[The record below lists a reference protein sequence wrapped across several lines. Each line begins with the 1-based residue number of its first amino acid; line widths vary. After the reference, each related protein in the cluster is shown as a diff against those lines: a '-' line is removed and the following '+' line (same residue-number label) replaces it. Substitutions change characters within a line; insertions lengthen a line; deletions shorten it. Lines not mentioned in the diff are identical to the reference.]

1 MKIAICLGSACH
13 MQGSMEV
20 IERLQDHIQA
30 ADLMEEAELSGCMC
44 TGQCRRGVCVQVD
57 GELFSVT
64 PDNVEDF
71 IKRHTDG
78 RLAK

>member
-1 MKIAICLGSACH
+1 MKIVICLGSACH

-20 IERLQDHIQA
+20 IERLQEQIQA
-30 ADLMEEAELSGCMC
+30 EGLVEEAELSGCMC
-44 TGQCRRGVCVQVD
+44 TGQCRRGVCVRVD

-64 PDNVEDF
+64 PGNVEDF
-71 IKRHTDG
+71 IQRHIDG

>member
-1 MKIAICLGSACH
+1 MRIVICLGSACH

-30 ADLMEEAELSGCMC
+30 VDLLKEVELSGCTC
-44 TGQCRRGVCVQVD
+44 TGQCRRGVCVRVD

-71 IKRHTDG
+71 IKRHIDG